1 MDIRFQLNNSI
12 IYLPHYLSQNFIQ
25 IRKLAIQGRLQTH
38 HTKERLEIAKEILN
52 LCQPIMDETVKE
64 IFDTIQ
70 NGSKISGISQSLFS
84 QMSSEIAIQFQKG
97 ESQNSPQQTPTKYQ
111 LESF

>member
-1 MDIRFQLNNSI
+1 MK
-12 IYLPHYLSQNFIQ
+12 LS
-25 IRKLAIQGRLQTH
+25 K
-38 HTKERLEIAKEILN
+38 KY
-52 LCQPIMDETVKE
+52 
-64 IFDTIQ
+64 FDTIQ

-111 LESF
+111 LNLSDEEFQRIESLENEAEKIQKHQILQDIHRREE